1 MQGTSLVGQR
11 LKLHAPNAR
20 DLVTPLVMELESA
33 YPN

>member
-20 DLVTPLVMELESA
+20 DLVTTLGHGIRVRIP
-33 YPN
+33 